1 MEALGEFLKEARI
14 KANLSIMNIV
24 EETHIMKK
32 FIEAIE
38 REEFSVFPGDAYLK
52 GFLRTYSEYLGL
64 NSEEVIRKYE
74 RIKIAETPT
83 PMEQLIPKPKYDFRP
98 ILVVMLIILTAAGL
112 AVGGFFG
119 VRKIIASAEINKKEK
134 IEKIKNI
141 TVTTVVKEIK
151 TNVYKLSEK
160 EKALSSLKKDDIIEF
175 TIESNN
181 YKIFIEELSPTV
193 ILNYGSGMELFLVH
207 NYQHKLDMNGD
218 ERNDIEIILNQ
229 WDKSGANITF
239 KLYDQSETTL
249 SSLDGKNLNGENP
262 ETIVTKDLIEDLSF
276 SLSCSNDQFLRY
288 QIDDNEAVE
297 NYFKSGSSLNIKA
310 AKYVILWLTNA
321 GAASLNFSNYG
332 KIFSPGESGKCE
344 VKLIRWEKNNLGSY
358 DLQSSSLK

>member
-14 KANLSIMNIV
+14 KANLSIMNIA

-38 REEFSVFPGDAYLK
+38 KEEFSAFPGDAYLK

-64 NSEEVIRKYE
+64 DSEEIIRKYE
-74 RIKIAETPT
+74 RIKMAETPT

-98 ILVVMLIILTAAGL
+98 IIVVILIILTAVGL
-112 AVGGFFG
+112 VVGGFFG
-119 VRKIIASAEINKKEK
+119 VRKIIRAAKTNDKDK
-134 IEKIKNI
+134 IEKVKD
-141 TVTTVVKEIK
+141 TTAVKETK
-151 TNVYKLSEK
+151 ANVYKLSEK
-160 EKALSSLKKDDIIEF
+160 EKSLNSLKKGDIIEF
-175 TIESNN
+175 TIDSND
-181 YKIFIEELSPTV
+181 YRISVAELSPTV

-218 ERNDIEIILNQ
+218 ERNDIEIVLNQ
-229 WDKSGANITF
+229 WDKSGANIAF
-239 KLYDQSETTL
+239 KLYDQSESTL
-249 SSLDGKNLNGENP
+249 SSLDGKNLRGENP
-262 ETIVTKDLIEDLSF
+262 ETIVTRDIIEELSF
-276 SLSCSNDQFLRY
+276 SLNFSNDQFLRY
-288 QIDDNEAVE
+288 QIDDKEAVE
-297 NYFKSGSSLNIKA
+297 SYFNAGASLNIKA

-321 GAASLNFSNYG
+321 GAASLNFFNYG

-344 VKLIRWEKNNLGSY
+344 VKLIRWEKNNLGGY